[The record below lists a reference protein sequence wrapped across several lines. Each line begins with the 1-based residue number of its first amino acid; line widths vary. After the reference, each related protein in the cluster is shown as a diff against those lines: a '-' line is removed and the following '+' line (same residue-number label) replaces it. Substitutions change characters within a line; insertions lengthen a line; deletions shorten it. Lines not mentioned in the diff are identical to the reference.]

1 MLTKLMSEHKIIE
14 SKKRGDLLVT
24 ANSQYNHLDAD
35 NVTVEENI
43 TVRLF
48 GTISGKLI
56 IKQGARVFL
65 HGSAEKVENSGGELY
80 QF

>member
-1 MLTKLMSEHKIIE
+1 MHTGLMSEHKIIE
-14 SKKRGDLLVT
+14 SKIRGDILVS

-43 TVRLF
+43 TTRLF
-48 GTISGKLI
+48 GTIRQKLI
-56 IKQGARVFL
+56 IKKGARVYF
-65 HGSAEKVENSGGELY
+65 HGSAGKVENSGGELH